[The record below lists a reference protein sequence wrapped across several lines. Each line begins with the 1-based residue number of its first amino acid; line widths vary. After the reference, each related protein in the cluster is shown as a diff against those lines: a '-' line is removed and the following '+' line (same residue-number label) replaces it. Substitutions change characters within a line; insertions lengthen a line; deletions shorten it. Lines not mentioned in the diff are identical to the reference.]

1 MMQNLAIDGDRL
13 WASLMEMAQI
23 GATAKGGVNRQALTE
38 LDGQGR
44 DLFVRWCEAA
54 GCSVRVDAVGN
65 IYARRAGKDD
75 SLAPVMMGSHLDTQ
89 PTGGKYDGVFG
100 VLSGLEVIRTLND
113 MNYETERPV
122 EVTVWTNEEGCR
134 FAPAMMG
141 SGVAIGKFDLD
152 EIYALAD
159 AEGKTFRGELEAIGY
174 LGQEAAV
181 VGDVAAFF
189 EVHIEQGPILEDED
203 KTIGIVQG
211 AQGQRWFDVTL
222 VGQEAHAGPT
232 PMKTRRDALVGAAEI
247 VSAVNRI
254 GLEFQPGACA
264 TVGQFDVSPNS
275 RNTIPGR
282 VAFSVDFRHPEDE
295 RLSAMKAALETACAD
310 AAAARGLELDCREIW
325 YQPPIVFDADCVA
338 AVQSGAE
345 AAGLEAMKIV
355 SGAGHDACHISTL
368 APTGMIFVP
377 CKDGISHNEVESAT
391 QEHCAAGCNVLLHAI
406 IDRANAPRTAGEAD

>member
-1 MMQNLAIDGDRL
+1 MQNLAIDSDRL

-23 GATAKGGVNRQALTE
+23 GATEKGGVNRQALTE

-44 DLFVRWCEAA
+44 DLFVRWCREA

-65 IYARRAGKDD
+65 IYARRPGKDD
-75 SLAPVMMGSHLDTQ
+75 TLAPVMTGSHLDTQ

-113 MNYETERPV
+113 LNYQTERPV

-152 EIYALAD
+152 EVYALAD
-159 AEGKTFRGELEAIGY
+159 ADGKTFRDELDAIGY
-174 LGQEAAV
+174 LGEGAPT

-189 EVHIEQGPILEDED
+189 EVHIEQGPILEAAD

-232 PMKTRRDALVGAAEI
+232 PMQTRHDALVGAAQI
-247 VSAVNRI
+247 VTAVNRI

-282 VAFSVDFRHPEDE
+282 GVFSVDFRHPDDAS
-295 RLSAMKAALETACAD
+295 LLAMKAALETACAE
-310 AAAARGLELDCREIW
+310 AASAQGLELDCREIW
-325 YQPPIVFDADCVA
+325 YQPPIVFDTDCVA

-345 AAGLEAMKIV
+345 AAGLDAMQIV

-391 QEHCAAGCNVLLHAI
+391 QDHCAAGCNVLLHAI
-406 IDRANAPRTAGEAD
+406 IDRANAPGTDAG

>member
-1 MMQNLAIDGDRL
+1 MMQNLTIDSDRL
-13 WASLMEMAQI
+13 WASLMEMARI
-23 GATAKGGVNRQALTE
+23 GATEKGGVNRQALTE

-44 DLFVRWCEAA
+44 DLFVRWCREA

-65 IYARRAGKDD
+65 IYARRPGKDD
-75 SLAPVMMGSHLDTQ
+75 ALAPVMTGSHLDTQ

-100 VLSGLEVIRTLND
+100 VLSGLDVIRTLND
-113 MNYETERPV
+113 LNYETERPV

-152 EIYALAD
+152 EVYALAD
-159 AEGKTFRGELEAIGY
+159 ADGKTFRDELDAIGY
-174 LGQEAAV
+174 LGEGAPT

-189 EVHIEQGPILEDED
+189 EVHIEQGPILEAED

-232 PMKTRRDALVGAAEI
+232 PMQTRHDALVGAAEI
-247 VSAVNRI
+247 VGAVNRI

-282 VAFSVDFRHPEDE
+282 AVFSVDFRHPEDA
-295 RLSAMKAALETACAD
+295 RLSAMKAALEAACAK
-310 AAAARGLELDCREIW
+310 AASGQGLELECQEIW
-325 YQPPIVFDADCVA
+325 YQPPIVFDSDCVA
-338 AVQSGAE
+338 AVQAGAE
-345 AAGLEAMKIV
+345 AAGLDAMKIV

-391 QEHCAAGCNVLLHAI
+391 QDHCAAGCNVLLHAI
-406 IDRANAPRTAGEAD
+406 IDRANAPGTNPE

>member
-1 MMQNLAIDGDRL
+1 M
-13 WASLMEMAQI
+13 
-23 GATAKGGVNRQALTE
+23 T
-38 LDGQGR
+38 
-44 DLFVRWCEAA
+44 
-54 GCSVRVDAVGN
+54 
-65 IYARRAGKDD
+65 
-75 SLAPVMMGSHLDTQ
+75 GSHLDTQ

-113 MNYETERPV
+113 LNYETERPV

-152 EIYALAD
+152 EVYALAD
-159 AEGKTFRGELEAIGY
+159 ADGKTFRDELDAIGY
-174 LGQEAAV
+174 LGEGAPT

-189 EVHIEQGPILEDED
+189 EVHIEQGPILEAED

-232 PMKTRRDALVGAAEI
+232 PMQTRHDALVGAAEI
-247 VSAVNRI
+247 VGAVNRI

-282 VAFSVDFRHPEDE
+282 VVFSVDFRHPEDA
-295 RLSAMKAALETACAD
+295 RLSAMKAALEAACAK
-310 AAAARGLELDCREIW
+310 AASGQGLELECQEIW
-325 YQPPIVFDADCVA
+325 YQPPIVFDSDCVA
-338 AVQSGAE
+338 AVQAGAE
-345 AAGLEAMKIV
+345 AAGLDAMKIV

-391 QEHCAAGCNVLLHAI
+391 QDHCAAGCNVLLHAI
-406 IDRANAPRTAGEAD
+406 IDRANAPGTNPE

>member
-1 MMQNLAIDGDRL
+1 MGSMMQNLGQNMAIDSDRL
-13 WASLMEMAQI
+13 WASLVEMAKI
-23 GATAKGGVNRQALTE
+23 GATEKGGVNRQALTE

-54 GCSVRVDAVGN
+54 GCTVRVDAVGN
-65 IYARRAGKDD
+65 IYARRPGKDD
-75 SLAPVMMGSHLDTQ
+75 TLAPVMTGSHLDTQ

-113 MNYETERPV
+113 LSVETERPV

-152 EIYALAD
+152 EVYAMTDSA
-159 AEGKTFRGELEAIGY
+159 GKNFRDELEAIGY
-174 LGQEAAV
+174 LGDQAPG

-203 KTIGIVQG
+203 KTIGVVQG
-211 AQGQRWFDVTL
+211 AQGQRWFDITVT
-222 VGQEAHAGPT
+222 GQEAHAGPT
-232 PMKTRRDALVGAAEI
+232 PMKTRRDALVGAAEL
-247 VSAVNRI
+247 VTAVNRI
-254 GLEFQPGACA
+254 GLDFQPGACA

-275 RNTIPGR
+275 RNTIPGH
-282 VAFSVDFRHPEDE
+282 VAFSVDFRHPEDA
-295 RLSAMKAALETACAD
+295 RLSEMKAKLEQACEAVTAQ
-310 AAAARGLELDCREIW
+310 GLDLEVEEIW
-325 YQPPIVFDADCVA
+325 YQPPIVFNPDCVA
-338 AVQSGAE
+338 AVAAGAE
-345 AAGLEAMKIV
+345 AAGLNAMKIT

-391 QEHCAAGCNVLLHAI
+391 QDHCTAGCNVLLHAI
-406 IDRANAPRTAGEAD
+406 IDRANAI

>member
-1 MMQNLAIDGDRL
+1 MPTNLPINADRL
-13 WASLMEMAQI
+13 WQSLMDMAKI
-23 GATAKGGVNRQALTE
+23 GATEKGGVNRQALTE

-44 DLFVRWCEAA
+44 DLFVRWCREA

-65 IYARRAGKDD
+65 IYARRPGKDD
-75 SLAPVMMGSHLDTQ
+75 ALAPVMTGSHLDTQ

-113 MNYETERPV
+113 LNYETERPV

-152 EIYALAD
+152 EVYALAD
-159 AEGKTFRGELEAIGY
+159 ADGKTFRDELDAIGY
-174 LGQEAAV
+174 LGEGAPT

-189 EVHIEQGPILEDED
+189 EVHIEQGPILEAED

-232 PMKTRRDALVGAAEI
+232 PMQTRHDALVGAAEI
-247 VSAVNRI
+247 VGAVNRI

-282 VAFSVDFRHPEDE
+282 VVFSVDFRHPEDA
-295 RLSAMKAALETACAD
+295 RLSAMKAALEAACAK
-310 AAAARGLELDCREIW
+310 AASGQGLELECQEIW
-325 YQPPIVFDADCVA
+325 YQPPIVFDSDCVA
-338 AVQSGAE
+338 AVQAGAE
-345 AAGLEAMKIV
+345 AAGLDAMKIV

-391 QEHCAAGCNVLLHAI
+391 QDHCAAGCNVLLHAI
-406 IDRANAPRTAGEAD
+406 IDRANAPGTNPE

>member
-1 MMQNLAIDGDRL
+1 MQNVAINSDRL

-44 DLFVRWCEAA
+44 DLFVRWCEEA
-54 GCSVRVDAVGN
+54 GCTVRVDAVGN
-65 IYARRAGKDD
+65 IYARRAGKNDE
-75 SLAPVMMGSHLDTQ
+75 LAPVMTGSHLDTQ
-89 PTGGKYDGVFG
+89 PTGGKWDGVFG

-113 MNYETERPV
+113 LSYETERPV

-152 EIYALAD
+152 EVYGLTD
-159 AEGKTFRGELEAIGY
+159 AEGKNFREELEAIGY
-174 LGQEAAV
+174 LGSQEAN

-189 EVHIEQGPILEDED
+189 EVHIEQGPILEDEE

-232 PMKTRRDALVGAAEI
+232 PMKTRRDALVGASEI
-247 VSAVNRI
+247 VAAVNRI

-275 RNTIPGR
+275 RNTIPGH
-282 VAFSVDFRHPEDE
+282 VAFSVDFRHPDDE
-295 RLSAMKAALETACAD
+295 KLSQMKAALEVACTE
-310 AAAARGLELDCREIW
+310 AAEKRGLELDCKEIW
-325 YQPPIVFDADCVA
+325 YQPPIVFDPDCVA
-338 AVQSGAE
+338 AVKSGAAE
-345 AAGLEAMKIV
+345 ADLPAMEIV
-355 SGAGHDACHISTL
+355 SGAGHDACHISTV

-391 QEHCAAGCNVLLHAI
+391 QVDCAAGCNVLLHAI
-406 IDRANAPRTAGEAD
+406 IDRANAVEG

>member
-1 MMQNLAIDGDRL
+1 MMQNLAINSERL

-23 GATAKGGVNRQALTE
+23 GATEKGGVNRQALTE

-44 DLFVRWCEAA
+44 DLFVRWCREA
-54 GCSVRVDAVGN
+54 GCGVRVDAVGN
-65 IYARRAGKDD
+65 IHARRPGKNDA
-75 SLAPVMMGSHLDTQ
+75 LAAVMTGSHLDTQ

-113 MNYETERPV
+113 LNYETERPV

-141 SGVAIGKFDLD
+141 SGVASGKFDLD
-152 EIYALAD
+152 EVYALAD
-159 AEGKTFRGELEAIGY
+159 ADGKAFRDELDAIGY
-174 LGQEAAV
+174 LGAGAPA

-189 EVHIEQGPILEDED
+189 EVHIEQGPILEDAD

-232 PMKTRRDALVGAAEI
+232 PMQTRHDALVGAAEI
-247 VSAVNRI
+247 VGAVNRI
-254 GLEFQPGACA
+254 GLKFQPGACA

-275 RNTIPGR
+275 RNTIPGQ
-282 VAFSVDFRHPEDE
+282 VVFSVDFRHPDDAC
-295 RLSAMKAALETACAD
+295 LSAMKVALEAACAK
-310 AAAARGLELDCREIW
+310 AAADQGLELNCRQIW

-377 CKDGISHNEVESAT
+377 CKDGISHNEMESAT
-391 QEHCAAGCNVLLHAI
+391 QDDCAAGCNVLLHAI
-406 IDRANAPRTAGEAD
+406 IDRANAPSAKAE

>member
-1 MMQNLAIDGDRL
+1 MMQNLTIDSDRL
-13 WASLMEMAQI
+13 WASLMEMARI
-23 GATAKGGVNRQALTE
+23 GATEKGGVNRQALTE

-44 DLFVRWCEAA
+44 DLFVRWCREA

-65 IYARRAGKDD
+65 IYARRPGKDD
-75 SLAPVMMGSHLDTQ
+75 ALAPVMTGSHLDTQ

-113 MNYETERPV
+113 LNYETERPV

-152 EIYALAD
+152 EVYALAD
-159 AEGKTFRGELEAIGY
+159 ADGKTFRDELDAIGY
-174 LGQEAAV
+174 LGEGAPT

-189 EVHIEQGPILEDED
+189 EVHIEQGPILEAED

-232 PMKTRRDALVGAAEI
+232 PMQTRHDALVGAAEI
-247 VSAVNRI
+247 VGAVNRI

-282 VAFSVDFRHPEDE
+282 VVFSVDFRHPEDA
-295 RLSAMKAALETACAD
+295 RLSAMKAALEAACAK
-310 AAAARGLELDCREIW
+310 AASGHGLELDCQEIW
-325 YQPPIVFDADCVA
+325 YQPPIVFDSDCVA
-338 AVQSGAE
+338 AVQAGAE
-345 AAGLEAMKIV
+345 AAGLDAMKIV

-377 CKDGISHNEVESAT
+377 CERGISHSESEYAT
-391 QEHCAAGCNVLLHAI
+391 PADLAAGTRVLA
-406 IDRANAPRTAGEAD
+406 EAMIRLAER

>member
-1 MMQNLAIDGDRL
+1 MRNMAINSDRL

-23 GATAKGGVNRQALTE
+23 GATEKGGVNRQALTE

-44 DLFVRWCEAA
+44 DLFVRWCEEA

-65 IYARRAGKDD
+65 IYARRPGKDD
-75 SLAPVMMGSHLDTQ
+75 SLAPVMTGSHLDTQ
-89 PTGGKYDGVFG
+89 PTGGKWDGVFG

-113 MNYETERPV
+113 LNVETERAV

-141 SGVAIGKFDLD
+141 SGVAIGKFDLE
-152 EIYALAD
+152 EIYALTD
-159 AEGKTFRGELEAIGY
+159 AEGKSFRDELAAIGY
-174 LGQEAAV
+174 LGTDAAR
-181 VGDVAAFF
+181 VGEVAAFF
-189 EVHIEQGPILEDED
+189 EVHIEQGPILENEE

-232 PMKTRRDALVGAAEI
+232 PMKTRRDALVGAAEL
-247 VSAVNRI
+247 VAAVNRI

-275 RNTIPGR
+275 RNTIPGH
-282 VAFSVDFRHPEDE
+282 VAFSVDMRHPDDA
-295 RLSAMKAALETACAD
+295 RLSAMKAALENACQ
-310 AAAARGLELDCREIW
+310 AAADTRGLALECEEIW
-325 YQPPIVFDADCVA
+325 YQPPIVFNPDCIA
-338 AVQSGAE
+338 AVQGGAT
-345 AAGLEAMKIV
+345 AAGLDAMKIV

-391 QEHCAAGCNVLLHAI
+391 QDHCAAGCNVLLHAMVE
-406 IDRANAPRTAGEAD
+406 RANAPENGEAG

>member
-1 MMQNLAIDGDRL
+1 MQNLAIDSGRL

-23 GATAKGGVNRQALTE
+23 GATEKGGVNRQALTE

-44 DLFVRWCEAA
+44 DLFVRWCRDA
-54 GCSVRVDAVGN
+54 GLTIRVDAVGN
-65 IYARRAGKDD
+65 IYARRPGKDD
-75 SLAPVMMGSHLDTQ
+75 ALAPVMTGSHLDTQ

-113 MNYETERPV
+113 LNYETERPV
-122 EVTVWTNEEGCR
+122 EITVWTNEEGCR

-141 SGVAIGKFDLD
+141 SGVAIGKFDLN
-152 EIYALAD
+152 EVYAMAD
-159 AEGKTFRGELEAIGY
+159 ADGKTFRDELDAIGY
-174 LGQEAAV
+174 LGEGAPTV
-181 VGDVAAFF
+181 DDVAAFF
-189 EVHIEQGPILEDED
+189 EVHIEQGPILEDAD

-211 AQGQRWFDVTL
+211 AQGQRWFDVSL

-232 PMKTRRDALVGAAEI
+232 PMATRHDALVGAAEI
-247 VSAVNRI
+247 VAAVNRI

-282 VAFSVDFRHPEDE
+282 VVFSVDFRHPEDA
-295 RLSAMKAALETACAD
+295 RLSDMKTALETACAK
-310 AAAARGLELDCREIW
+310 AASAHGLELDCQEIW

-345 AAGLEAMKIV
+345 AAGLDAMRIV

-406 IDRANAPRTAGEAD
+406 IDRANAPGAETE